1 MFLYYKSS
9 YLWTC
14 SKFVFTNKLAFK
26 SMRKITLFILCAC
39 LVSPTIYAQH
49 AETYEIEKLD
59 KAQAPLRMEAPGDFL
74 RKLDGKEFVKFSLSE
89 PLVEKGTHPVICGYL
104 QAYQE
109 HRPITLSPDIA
120 WLLICQGF
128 AQHVNNNAEKLRQK
142 FVNFKGQKTL
152 EVVREV
158 SEGNLQTFPWE
169 TVFPEFV
176 EKIKNYVGEELTG
189 TLAAN
194 FTTTTPTSLIASQIT
209 IMDAMKTYFKYKV
222 FMIGCGIPEVT
233 IEGSLEDWEKIQKRL
248 DVLEKYELEWW
259 TKELRPVI
267 QEIINA
273 KSGKFDKKFWK
284 EMIRFHKEG
293 FYGSLTD
300 IDGWFLKFYPYL
312 SDGKRSSMK
321 AIDDVSL
328 LPKEMVAVPFEFE
341 IKLSQNTPGKK
352 MNMEFWAGFMGLSQ
366 DSRTYSLK
374 PEIGWAVNIVTKT
387 DDSAPIIT
395 TIKND
400 IPKK

>member
-1 MFLYYKSS
+1 
-9 YLWTC
+9 
-14 SKFVFTNKLAFK
+14 
-26 SMRKITLFILCAC
+26 MRKIILFIFCAC
-39 LVSPTIYAQH
+39 LASPALYAQH
-49 AETYEIEKLD
+49 ADTYEIEKLD
-59 KAQAPLRMEAPGDFL
+59 KAEAPLKMEDPGQFL
-74 RKLDGKEFVKFSLSE
+74 RDLDGKEFIKFSLSK
-89 PLVEKGTHPVICGYL
+89 PLVRKGTHPVITGYL

-128 AQHVNNNAEKLRQK
+128 AQHVNNNAEELRQK

-152 EVVREV
+152 EVVRV
-158 SEGNLQTFPWE
+158 VPEGTLQAFPWE

-176 EKIKNYVGEELTG
+176 EKIKNYVGAELTG
-189 TLAAN
+189 TLTAD
-194 FTTTTPTSLIASQIT
+194 FTTTTPASLIASQIT
-209 IMDAMKTYFKYKV
+209 IMDGMKTYFKYKV

-233 IEGSLEDWEKIQKRL
+233 IEGSLEDWKKIQERL
-248 DVLEKYELEWW
+248 DVLEKYELKWW

-273 KSGKFDKKFWK
+273 KSGKFNKKFWK
-284 EMIRFHKEG
+284 EMIRFHKKG
-293 FYGSLTD
+293 LYGSLKD

-312 SDGKRSSMK
+312 ADGQRSSMK
-321 AIDDVSL
+321 AIDDISL

-341 IKLSQNTPGKK
+341 IKQDMNTPGKK

-366 DSRTYSLK
+366 DSCTYNLK

-387 DDSAPIIT
+387 ADSSQIIPV
-395 TIKND
+395 IDNN
-400 IPKK
+400 IPKISK